1 MIDNSLSSTSFPY
14 TSNPLRIG
22 VKRSSSLSRLVFFG
36 CSLGIVTDSSVFYLQ
51 SVCSTFPAILFCSH
65 RLRLTSAPVSIMISS
80 PGLRVPEP
88 LTHTIP
94 TSRTSWSEVRQPFET
109 LDMVPDLS
117 TVRFELD
124 VSLLVYQPLNYIH
137 VTLDRRQIDTK
148 EYTVD
153 DLKDVIYS
161 HLGQHRT
168 AFWMALP
175 STGDSRVW
183 EVPHTCTLEDLVL
196 YFINSRRVRPLGLSA
211 EYPRESVP
219 FPYRPLHT
227 VAPRLHDDAIGQLR
241 LPLTA
246 YQTYREIRQFS

>member
-1 MIDNSLSSTSFPY
+1 
-14 TSNPLRIG
+14 
-22 VKRSSSLSRLVFFG
+22 
-36 CSLGIVTDSSVFYLQ
+36 
-51 SVCSTFPAILFCSH
+51 
-65 RLRLTSAPVSIMISS
+65 MISS

-88 LTHTIP
+88 LTHLIP
-94 TSRTSWSEVRQPFET
+94 TSRTSWSEVRQPIET

-124 VSLLVYQPLNYIH
+124 VSLLVYQPLNYIT
-137 VTLDRRQIDTK
+137 VTLDWQQLDTK

-161 HLGQHRT
+161 RLLLHRT

-196 YFINSRRVRPLGLSA
+196 YYVNSRRVRPQGLA
-211 EYPRESVP
+211 TEYPRESVP

-241 LPLTA
+241 LPVTA
-246 YQTYREIRQFS
+246 YQTYREIRRFS

>member
-1 MIDNSLSSTSFPY
+1 
-14 TSNPLRIG
+14 
-22 VKRSSSLSRLVFFG
+22 
-36 CSLGIVTDSSVFYLQ
+36 
-51 SVCSTFPAILFCSH
+51 
-65 RLRLTSAPVSIMISS
+65 
-80 PGLRVPEP
+80 
-88 LTHTIP
+88 
-94 TSRTSWSEVRQPFET
+94 
-109 LDMVPDLS
+109 MVPDLD

-124 VSLLVYQPLNYIH
+124 VRLLVYQPLDYIT
-137 VTLDRRQIDTK
+137 VTLDKRQIDTK

-161 HLGQHRT
+161 RLGQHRT

-196 YFINSRRVRPLGLSA
+196 YFVNSRRVRPLGLA
-211 EYPRESVP
+211 TEYPRESVP

-227 VAPRLHDDAIGQLR
+227 VAPRLHDDVIGQLR

-246 YQTYREIRQFS
+246 YHVPAIFQFSEWREAKPRTSMTWYFVLHVAAVTHDTPSLRPVRRSRS

>member
-1 MIDNSLSSTSFPY
+1 MLLAIL
-14 TSNPLRIG
+14 LA
-22 VKRSSSLSRLVFFG
+22 VLSRSHWLRPLLLPHALSRR
-36 CSLGIVTDSSVFYLQ
+36 SLPCL
-51 SVCSTFPAILFCSH
+51 
-65 RLRLTSAPVSIMISS
+65 MISS

-88 LTHTIP
+88 LTQTIP
-94 TSRTSWSEVRQPFET
+94 TSRTSWREVRQPYET

-124 VSLLVYQPLNYIH
+124 VSLLVYQPLNYIT
-137 VTLDRRQIDTK
+137 VTLDWQQIDTK

-161 HLGQHRT
+161 RLGQHRT

-196 YFINSRRVRPLGLSA
+196 YFINSRRVRPQGLST

-246 YQTYREIRQFS
+246 YQTYREIRQFT

>member
-1 MIDNSLSSTSFPY
+1 MTIPF
-14 TSNPLRIG
+14 R
-22 VKRSSSLSRLVFFG
+22 
-36 CSLGIVTDSSVFYLQ
+36 
-51 SVCSTFPAILFCSH
+51 SH
-65 RLRLTSAPVSIMISS
+65 RLSNFSLPPLLGPRPLPRSTISS

-88 LTHTIP
+88 LTNTIP
-94 TSRTSWSEVRQPFET
+94 TSRTSWREVRQPFET
-109 LDMVPDLS
+109 LDMVPDLF

-124 VSLLVYQPLNYIH
+124 VSSLVYQPLNYIT
-137 VTLDRRQIDTK
+137 VTLDCQQINTK

-161 HLGQHRT
+161 RLGQHRT

-196 YFINSRRVRPLGLSA
+196 YFINSRRVRPQGLST